1 MNGAKKRMIQES
13 KEAILEAVK
22 KAHPIG
28 VSRPRSTDK
37 LRILHDAIKAELSKH
52 LEIGNDGA
60 KYVIRSMG
68 PSPKNAQGVAEE
80 KTLEGAYNPKKVDI
94 YIESGDHDELGVV
107 SVKFVLSN
115 YSQNSYNY
123 FEQSIGETA
132 NLKSAG
138 IMVGL
143 FFCLTNP
150 IPYKNRGGNITRHEH
165 VGDKHVDKYRK
176 LLANGPKTH
185 VPDAACFVVFGWD
198 SDSDAIT
205 GYFDV
210 DKLDISDENKASLK
224 GNLSLENFFANFPQM
239 IKSKCEGIRN
249 ESNQT

>member
-1 MNGAKKRMIQES
+1 MDNTKKKMIQES
-13 KEAILEAVK
+13 KEAILAAVK

-28 VSRPRSTDK
+28 VLRPRSPDK
-37 LRILHDAIKAELSKH
+37 LRILHDAIKAEMSKH
-52 LEIGNDGA
+52 LEMGNGGT
-60 KYVIRSMG
+60 KYVIHSMG
-68 PSPKNAQGVAEE
+68 PSPKNGHGVAEE

-94 YIESGDHDELGVV
+94 YIESDSREFGVV

-150 IPYKNRGGNITRHEH
+150 IPYKNRGGEITRHEH

-176 LLANGPKTH
+176 LLADGPKTH
-185 VPDAACFVVFGWD
+185 VPDAVCFVVFGWD
-198 SDSDAIT
+198 SESDAIT

-210 DKLDISDENKASLK
+210 DKLQISDENKTSLK
-224 GNLSLENFFANFPQM
+224 GDLSLENFFGNFPRM

-249 ESNQT
+249 ESNQA